1 MPGDVF
7 YFFVTHFLG
16 DVPNLGVTLQIGVV
30 RYPDVGLLYM
40 TYTYMNYDVNQHVN
54 YFKKT

>member
-7 YFFVTHFLG
+7 HFFVAHFLG
-16 DVPNLGVTLQIGVV
+16 DVPNLGVTLQIGVE

-40 TYTYMNYDVNQHVN
+40 IYTYMMS
-54 YFKKT
+54 TSM